1 MFFKFLSRPSSH
13 QAFGF
18 IVFLILCVHVEAQ
31 TTKKLPYLYQEKL
44 QKADENYNLFNY
56 KTAIELYEQV
66 LSQATGDTSIICK
79 IANCCRLENNAKDA
93 ESWYRMALTGNE
105 NTISALI
112 KLQFAQVL
120 TINGKYDEA
129 LYWFKSYYK
138 TISSDKRAVEAIQS
152 IENISKLFYDT
163 MFYVVYPVSIN
174 TEYAEFS
181 PTYYKDGVVF
191 LTDRNNPKSGL
202 FNRYFS
208 AIDESG
214 NFGAPTKFS
223 TGIKTDYNEGSVTF
237 YDNYRRMVFSQNYS
251 PEKISRK
258 KINDIPLQLFY
269 AQLDSNQ
276 NWKEGQLLSFE
287 DKNYSYSQP
296 SITGDGKTLYFSS
309 NVPGGRGGTDIYVSK
324 FVNGGWGEPV
334 NLGSRIN
341 TKGDEMF
348 PFIYQDTVLY
358 FASNGHGGL
367 GGLDLFKVNLKD
379 TGVVENLGVPM
390 NSGNDDFGII
400 VDRDG
405 LSGYFSSNRPNG
417 SGEDDIY
424 KFKVIRIT
432 VTIKIIDDST
442 NLPVSNADIYPVG
455 GNDVKKIG
463 HTDSAGLCTMVIP
476 VCKSFQVR
484 MERKNYESKTYTFES
499 VKSPGAQVVVIKLK
513 TEEEEKVVL
522 TDDNNKPI
530 SDTAHVVYK
539 VQVLASRV
547 PAPEHEQ
554 KRRYRGDM
562 QITRY
567 YEDAWYKYS
576 IGEYA
581 SYEEAKKCLFSSKV
595 HDAFIIAYVNQK
607 KVHIS
612 IAKAATKETSVK
624 SPEGNELLNN

>member
-1 MFFKFLSRPSSH
+1 
-13 QAFGF
+13 
-18 IVFLILCVHVEAQ
+18 
-31 TTKKLPYLYQEKL
+31 
-44 QKADENYNLFNY
+44 
-56 KTAIELYEQV
+56 
-66 LSQATGDTSIICK
+66 
-79 IANCCRLENNAKDA
+79 
-93 ESWYRMALTGNE
+93 
-105 NTISALI
+105 
-112 KLQFAQVL
+112 
-120 TINGKYDEA
+120 
-129 LYWFKSYYK
+129 
-138 TISSDKRAVEAIQS
+138 
-152 IENISKLFYDT
+152 
-163 MFYVVYPVSIN
+163 
-174 TEYAEFS
+174 
-181 PTYYKDGVVF
+181 
-191 LTDRNNPKSGL
+191 
-202 FNRYFS
+202 
-208 AIDESG
+208 
-214 NFGAPTKFS
+214 
-223 TGIKTDYNEGSVTF
+223 
-237 YDNYRRMVFSQNYS
+237 
-251 PEKISRK
+251 
-258 KINDIPLQLFY
+258 
-269 AQLDSNQ
+269 
-276 NWKEGQLLSFE
+276 
-287 DKNYSYSQP
+287 
-296 SITGDGKTLYFSS
+296 
-309 NVPGGRGGTDIYVSK
+309 
-324 FVNGGWGEPV
+324 
-334 NLGSRIN
+334 
-341 TKGDEMF
+341 
-348 PFIYQDTVLY
+348 
-358 FASNGHGGL
+358 
-367 GGLDLFKVNLKD
+367 
-379 TGVVENLGVPM
+379 M

-554 KRRYRGDM
+554 KRRYRGNM

-576 IGEYA
+576 IGEYS
-581 SYEEAKKCLFSSKV
+581 SYAEAKKCLFASKV
-595 HDAFIIAYVNQK
+595 HDAFIIAYVNRK

-612 IAKAATKETSVK
+612 IAKAATKETGVK
-624 SPEGNELLNN
+624 SPERQELLSD